1 MATPFHVYFQYLFP
15 PIRCW
20 SPTLLPQCNVDL
32 WDISFLFNEW
42 KIWLVVRLSAIRP
55 SRCCRVCRLTFT
67 HRRRLSSV
75 RGRTKLS
82 SQAAW
87 MCLLSLSGWL
97 CVGVVSSN
105 HQSTHL
111 LSPAQQPAV
120 QLAWLSI
127 WLLCH
132 HCLSYTSGST
142 RVFAPF
148 DFIPCANL
156 YSLCASGSSAL
167 QSASQPFPPC
177 HLLCLSPALPFIS
190 VVCSQYSLVIS
201 LHQLQSVFPVDYSAL
216 SFTCVLTMVRQFSS
230 YA

>member
-1 MATPFHVYFQYLFP
+1 MSERSDWLSDWAPSDRHAAVVSVGLPSHTDAVSLLSEAEPNCP
-15 PIRCW
+15 PRQREC
-20 SPTLLPQCNVDL
+20 V
-32 WDISFLFNEW
+32 F
-42 KIWLVVRLSAIRP
+42 
-55 SRCCRVCRLTFT
+55 
-67 HRRRLSSV
+67 
-75 RGRTKLS
+75 
-82 SQAAW
+82 
-87 MCLLSLSGWL
+87 SLSGWL